1 MKLIVTIDV
10 EEDAGPGWASPPIPA
25 FLGVTEGIKNRLQ
38 PLFRDFGISPTL
50 MISPI
55 VLQDIAS
62 VDVLGRLDKAE
73 LATHLHWE
81 QICPHAE
88 RSLSGGI
95 ELLKHMQFDFPPE
108 EERAKLEALTELF
121 HQQFGFYP
129 TAFRAGR
136 YGASP
141 STGAIIKQLGYE
153 VESSATPHI
162 QWRTPRGNLV
172 DFSNV
177 PEQPYYIAAPGNVYA
192 EGDFGL
198 LEVPI
203 TIMAKDKIP
212 GLSEAPWFRPGLFQ
226 TGNAERNGSHCART
240 QSRRHRAAVG
250 DDVPQCR
257 SDRQCQP
264 IHENRGRRPRLS

>member
-95 ELLKHMQFDFPPE
+95 ELLKHMQFDFP
-108 EERAKLEALTELF
+108 A
-121 HQQFGFYP
+121 
-129 TAFRAGR
+129 
-136 YGASP
+136 
-141 STGAIIKQLGYE
+141 
-153 VESSATPHI
+153 
-162 QWRTPRGNLV
+162 
-172 DFSNV
+172 
-177 PEQPYYIAAPGNVYA
+177 
-192 EGDFGL
+192 
-198 LEVPI
+198 
-203 TIMAKDKIP
+203 
-212 GLSEAPWFRPGLFQ
+212 
-226 TGNAERNGSHCART
+226 
-240 QSRRHRAAVG
+240 
-250 DDVPQCR
+250 
-257 SDRQCQP
+257 
-264 IHENRGRRPRLS
+264 RGRARQARSADGIIPSAVRLLPDGLPRRALWRQPFDGRHYKTVGI